1 MTGITTEKSK
11 KPSSFAMNQ
20 NKLMTPRANQSEVS
34 GTNMRSQHEKKV
46 RQDWGLLEAEKAQ
59 YGDRCP
65 KNFEKLKL
73 LGKGGCA
80 IVWLAKDLSDG
91 KNVALK

>member
-1 MTGITTEKSK
+1 MIGVTTEKSK
-11 KPSSFAMNQ
+11 KPSSIAMNQ
-20 NKLMTPRANQSEVS
+20 NKLMTPRGNQSEVS
-34 GTNMRSQHEKKV
+34 GINMRGQNEKKV

-73 LGKGGCA
+73 LGSYQVIKCTKP
-80 IVWLAKDLSDG
+80 INQDFLVT
-91 KNVALK
+91 V